1 MPGGTVPVNNTWLTE
16 KVPVNKFSL
25 NKQTSKL
32 KTSFRGQFL
41 TIFSSIIISKQSN
54 YKCTNITGFP
64 ADISFG

>member
-1 MPGGTVPVNNTWLTE
+1 MPGGTVPVNNTWITE

-41 TIFSSIIISKQSN
+41 TIFSSIIISKQ
-54 YKCTNITGFP
+54 
-64 ADISFG
+64 

>member
-32 KTSFRGQFL
+32 KLVLENSSGQYFHPSL
-41 TIFSSIIISKQSN
+41 LANNQT
-54 YKCTNITGFP
+54 TNVQT
-64 ADISFG
+64 